1 MILKTKKMLE
11 RFTKKNCKKQIKKS
25 LGGVNVELYLSNY
38 AAKSDLKNV
47 TEDDTSE
54 IAKKVDLASLKFN
67 VDKLDIDKLKNVLT
81 NLNNLKN
88 KVDFTLANCLFG
100 YVKLTKNADRDKYK
114 YSSSSIG
121 FDSRSKF

>member
-1 MILKTKKMLE
+1 M
-11 RFTKKNCKKQIKKS
+11 
-25 LGGVNVELYLSNY
+25 NVELYLSNY

-47 TEDDTSE
+47 TEDDTSK

>member
-1 MILKTKKMLE
+1 MILKTKKILE
-11 RFTKKNCKKQIKKS
+11 RFTKKYCKKQIKKS
-25 LGGVNVELYLSNY
+25 LGGVNVELCLSNY

-47 TEDDTSE
+47 TEDDTSK

-88 KVDFTLANCLFG
+88 NVDFTLANCLSG